1 MSCYICATI
10 KAEISMKAILF
21 SILLVFVLSA
31 SAATGVANEKMNSG
45 KWTKISKEVFNQD
58 HIRTMGQYIHQ
69 GNMIL
74 IDGVKTGTRYLTS
87 WSTEIFTF
95 RWVPGMGSSY
105 RGFVQCFGFLS
116 FGWLLQPIL
125 TL

>member
-1 MSCYICATI
+1 
-10 KAEISMKAILF
+10 MKAILF
-21 SILLVFVLSA
+21 SILFVLA
-31 SAATGVANEKMNSG
+31 ISAAAAPGVANEQDNSG
-45 KWTKISKEVFNQD
+45 KWTKITKEVFSPD

-74 IDGVKTGTRYLTS
+74 IDGMKTGTHFLTS

-95 RWVPGMGSSY
+95 RWVPGLRSSY
-105 RGFVQCFGFLS
+105 RGFIHCCGFLS

-125 TL
+125 SL